1 MPYRTCPILALLLL
15 AAAVPA
21 HAGEVRAAVAGNF
34 KATIEALEP
43 RFEAATGHELRVS
56 TGSTGSLYAQIRNG
70 APFDAFLAAD
80 RRRPRKLAER
90 GLAVPGSR
98 FTYAQGRLA
107 LWSADPER
115 VNGPQALRGEFRRL
129 AIANPRTAP
138 YGLAAQQ
145 ALQSLGQWRSLQGRI
160 IQGQNINQAHQ
171 FVASGNAELGFVA
184 LSQLSAPGR
193 PERGSR
199 WLVPQQHHAPIRQ
212 QAVLLERAADHAPA
226 QALLRFLQGPEAAEL
241 IRRFGYTIPDDA
253 E

>member
-1 MPYRTCPILALLLL
+1 MPYRAYPLLALLLL
-15 AAAVPA
+15 AAATPG

-34 KATIEALEP
+34 KAAIEALEP

-90 GLAVPGSR
+90 GLAVPESR
-98 FTYAQGRLA
+98 FTYARGRLV
-107 LWSADPER
+107 LWSADPDR
-115 VNGPQALRGEFRRL
+115 VDGPEALQGEFRRL
-129 AIANPRTAP
+129 AIANPRNAP

-145 ALQSLGQWRSLQGRI
+145 ALQSLGQWQALQGRI

-184 LSQLSAPGR
+184 LSQLSGPDR
-193 PERGSR
+193 SERGSR
-199 WLVPQQHHAPIRQ
+199 WLVPQRHHEPIRQ

-226 QALLRFLQGPEAAEL
+226 QALLRFLRGDEAAEL
-241 IRRFGYTIPDDA
+241 LRRFGYTLPDA